1 MAFIDRIVDHPGRI
15 ILTPVEGEPNTYDV
29 TRAEGIVTQEGTLL
43 NAANLN
49 KETQLDPSVAA
60 SYTAA
65 GAGSDTNNGMS
76 DALKFVFGKVKGI
89 DTGTANGWN
98 FVKLT
103 PSIFI
108 ATRQVTPSLAINT
121 AAGSLYTTS
130 AEYDI
135 ALPSFT
141 TGTLFI
147 SGDANG
153 GRWITMTNVGTSP
166 KWRLYSPVAVAT
178 SAITVDFFLVGTY

>member
-1 MAFIDRIVDHPGRI
+1 MAFIDRIVDHPGRVV
-15 ILTPVEGEPNTYDV
+15 LTPVTGETNTYDI
-29 TRAEGIVTQEGTLL
+29 TRAEGIVTEEGTLL
-43 NAANLN
+43 NASNLN
-49 KETQLDPSVAA
+49 KETQLDPTVAA
-60 SYTAA
+60 AYTAA

-76 DALKFVFGKVKGI
+76 DALKFVLGKVRGI
-89 DTGTANGWN
+89 ASGTSNGWS

-103 PSIFI
+103 SSIFI

-135 ALPSFT
+135 ALPSFA

-153 GRWITMTNVGTSP
+153 GRWATMTNIGTSP

-178 SAITVDFFLVGTY
+178 SSITVDFFLVGTY